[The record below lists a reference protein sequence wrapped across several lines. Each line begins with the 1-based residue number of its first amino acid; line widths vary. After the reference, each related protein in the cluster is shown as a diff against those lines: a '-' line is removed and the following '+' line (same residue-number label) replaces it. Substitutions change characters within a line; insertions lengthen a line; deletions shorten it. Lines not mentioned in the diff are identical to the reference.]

1 VKKAQL
7 NLIDKAVAFLN
18 PQGAVNRMIARQK
31 LVNFSYDAVKYTR
44 ERKGPSSLSGAEDYR
59 SNYDRV
65 ELMKRARDLAENVGL
80 VRSILMKFASHTAAN
95 ISYQARTENPEVNTE
110 VEAYWAEWWD
120 KCDISTRHT
129 GSTLMQVAMMSMLRD
144 GDFLIVLVR
153 DKDGNLKIQ
162 GIEAD
167 RLGDPFKVYT
177 SLDLIGGIHI
187 DRDTGAPSAYDIYNR
202 SIGDFYTYQATIPAS
217 QAFHLFD
224 PLRIDQYR
232 GISAFHTAIN
242 DCTDI
247 YDIVNF
253 EKMAARVASSQSAVV
268 RRNNNNASD
277 LSTLTNDEN
286 VNGDTI
292 KLEAIESGKIS
303 YLEPGE
309 DIVFPDGPSRPS
321 GAFAEF
327 HKILLRNICLG
338 LGIPYSFAVDPSA
351 MSGPTAR
358 LEMQQAG
365 RTFRR
370 YQKLLDDKVLR
381 PIKNIVI
388 ADGVARGLIENNVGS
403 RTTRGIFNFGAN
415 VSIDLG
421 RESASAISEFKTG
434 LRTAADI
441 YAERGQD
448 FESAMRQR
456 AIEAKLI
463 KDLAEK
469 YGVAP
474 ETISDIVTPTP
485 PQPQQPPAP
494 APKPVASIEDKPEE
508 DKDEGGDQKPIPED
522 PIDPSSE
529 ELEVKKKDT
538 EEALAKLDP
547 ASIKMLIEGM
557 MGGIELAKYD
567 GIDFTPPQGARDAAK
582 RALDVREGKPS
593 SQRGMTPVGI
603 ARARD
608 LQNGVKLSP
617 DTVRRMKAFF
627 DRHEVDKKGATWD
640 EQGKGWQA
648 WHGWGGDAGFSWA
661 RKVVGQMEARDNK
674 ELARPVSQ
682 TPAPPKERIKGSKE
696 NPEGT
701 ASTRSKAGD
710 IEISAEN
717 EEALKNKIAEFKDK
731 HPSRKAPTLGALKKV
746 FRRGAGAFST
756 SFRPTI
762 SGGKP
767 NSRNAWAMARVNKF
781 LKMAGGGEVKDSY
794 RKADGDLL

>member
-1 VKKAQL
+1 
-7 NLIDKAVAFLN
+7 
-18 PQGAVNRMIARQK
+18 
-31 LVNFSYDAVKYTR
+31 
-44 ERKGPSSLSGAEDYR
+44 
-59 SNYDRV
+59 
-65 ELMKRARDLAENVGL
+65 
-80 VRSILMKFASHTAAN
+80 
-95 ISYQARTENPEVNTE
+95 
-110 VEAYWAEWWD
+110 
-120 KCDISTRHT
+120 
-129 GSTLMQVAMMSMLRD
+129 
-144 GDFLIVLVR
+144 
-153 DKDGNLKIQ
+153 
-162 GIEAD
+162 
-167 RLGDPFKVYT
+167 
-177 SLDLIGGIHI
+177 
-187 DRDTGAPSAYDIYNR
+187 
-202 SIGDFYTYQATIPAS
+202 
-217 QAFHLFD
+217 
-224 PLRIDQYR
+224 
-232 GISAFHTAIN
+232 
-242 DCTDI
+242 
-247 YDIVNF
+247 
-253 EKMAARVASSQSAVV
+253 
-268 RRNNNNASD
+268 
-277 LSTLTNDEN
+277 
-286 VNGDTI
+286 
-292 KLEAIESGKIS
+292 
-303 YLEPGE
+303 
-309 DIVFPDGPSRPS
+309 
-321 GAFAEF
+321 
-327 HKILLRNICLG
+327 LRNICLG

-388 ADGVARGLIENNVGS
+388 ADGVARGLIEENVGS

-434 LRTAADI
+434 LRTASDI

-463 KDLAEK
+463 KDLSEK
-469 YGVAP
+469 YGVGP
-474 ETISDIVTPTP
+474 ETISDIVP
-485 PQPQQPPAP
+485 
-494 APKPVASIEDKPEE
+494 PKPTQTKPEAPLVNPVIPAKDSPEGDE
-508 DKDEGGDQKPIPED
+508 DIGGNQKPIPED

-538 EEALAKLDP
+538 EEALARLDP

-582 RALDVREGKPS
+582 RALDVREGKPA

-617 DTVRRMKAFF
+617 DTVRRMLNFLT
-627 DRHEVDKKGATWD
+627 RHEVDKKGATWD

-648 WHGWGGDAGFSWA
+648 WHGWGGDAGYAWA

-762 SGGKP
+762 TGGKP